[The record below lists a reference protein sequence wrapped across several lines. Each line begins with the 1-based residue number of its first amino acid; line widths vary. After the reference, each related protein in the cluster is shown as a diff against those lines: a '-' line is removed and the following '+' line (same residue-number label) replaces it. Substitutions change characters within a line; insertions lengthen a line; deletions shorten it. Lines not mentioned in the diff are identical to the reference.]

1 MPGCY
6 GFAVKK
12 HATITTD
19 EFRTLNRC
27 LDEAIAD
34 AVTAFGDERENE
46 LLDQATHLHTRLGAL
61 AEEQRRLVDI
71 RRVTRRTMRRM
82 AKTPSGESVQGGQVP
97 IEPPR
102 PLRIVI
108 ADDDRDA
115 VLTLM
120 MVLRHEGHDVRG
132 VYKGI
137 DVLRLLEEFEPDAVI
152 LDIYMPELN
161 GYDVARGIASKR
173 RHMPLM
179 IGVSG
184 VYKKGSDRILAELTG
199 FDHYLTKP
207 YDPSDV
213 LRLLAPLRIPSPPA

>member
-1 MPGCY
+1 M
-6 GFAVKK
+6 
-12 HATITTD
+12 T
-19 EFRTLNRC
+19 
-27 LDEAIAD
+27 
-34 AVTAFGDERENE
+34 
-46 LLDQATHLHTRLGAL
+46 
-61 AEEQRRLVDI
+61 
-71 RRVTRRTMRRM
+71 
-82 AKTPSGESVQGGQVP
+82 KTPLGESAQGGH
-97 IEPPR
+97 ESAKAPR
-102 PLRIVI
+102 PLRILI

-120 MVLRHEGHDVRG
+120 MVLRHEGHEVRG

-152 LDIYMPELN
+152 VDIHMPELN

-213 LRLLAPLRIPSPPA
+213 VRLLAPLRVPSPPA